1 MRKIEVNI
9 NLTKWHL
16 IPFRHLDNSGFTW
29 LCTCYRMSLGIR
41 NWETLEVGTNKI
53 VRMSDIIKSMQS
65 VDDTIGE
72 GVLRSIHGE
81 WMDVAREEES
91 EAVMAMLGTFD

>member
-29 LCTCYRMSLGIR
+29 LCF
-41 NWETLEVGTNKI
+41 
-53 VRMSDIIKSMQS
+53 Q
-65 VDDTIGE
+65 
-72 GVLRSIHGE
+72 VLIY
-81 WMDVAREEES
+81 
-91 EAVMAMLGTFD
+91 